1 MLSKQSAATVNAPT
15 PVIIDTDPGI
25 DDAVALLLALASP
38 ELDVL
43 AITTVAGNAPLPVIV
58 NNALQLCEL
67 ARRTDVPVFAGC
79 SRPLLRSPIR
89 GKFSGT
95 GGLGNLRLAA
105 PALSVQPTHAVAY
118 LIDTLLTAQAC
129 SNKITICVLGPL
141 TNLAVALRQQP
152 GIVGGIERVL
162 IMGGAAREAG
172 NRSSVAEFNILSDPH
187 AAHIVLNAQTPV
199 ILFPLD
205 VTHQAMTSPARL
217 AALDDL
223 KGPVAQ
229 AMRTLFADWNRSDP
243 ARYGSEGGPLHDP
256 LVIAALLQ
264 PDLFSGYTA
273 YTQVELSSPLTLG
286 QTVVDRWSTSNNPAN
301 VYVVDKLDA
310 DGFFNLL
317 WQRLSSYHED

>member
-1 MLSKQSAATVNAPT
+1 MLSKQSAGTASVPT

-43 AITTVAGNAPLPVIV
+43 AITTVAGNASLPVIV

-79 SRPLLRSPIR
+79 SRPLLRAPIR

-95 GGLGNLRLAA
+95 GGLGSLRLAT
-105 PALSVQPTHAVAY
+105 PVLSVQTMHAVDY
-118 LIDTLLTAQAC
+118 LIDTLLTAKANL
-129 SNKITICVLGPL
+129 NKITICVLGPL

-152 GIVGGIERVL
+152 EIADGIERVL

-187 AAHIVLNAQTPV
+187 AAHIVLNARILV

-217 AALDDL
+217 APLNDL
-223 KGPVAQ
+223 QGPVAE
-229 AMRTLFADWNRSDP
+229 AMRTLFTDWNRSDP

-264 PDLFSGYTA
+264 PDLFCGYA
-273 YTQVELSSPLTLG
+273 AHTQVELSSPLTLG
-286 QTVVDRWSTSNNPAN
+286 QTVVDRWNTSENPAN
-301 VYVVDKLDA
+301 VYVADTLDA